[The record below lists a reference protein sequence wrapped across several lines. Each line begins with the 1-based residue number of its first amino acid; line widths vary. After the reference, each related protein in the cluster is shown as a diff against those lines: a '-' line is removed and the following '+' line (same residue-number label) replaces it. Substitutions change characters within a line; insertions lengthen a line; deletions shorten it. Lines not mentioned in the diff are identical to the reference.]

1 MGKPEFKK
9 YEDLV
14 KVRNVI
20 VSTADKR
27 GLGDLATRLVD
38 LSPQVRFYATGGTHA
53 VVREALGPRAA
64 QRVVEMNRY
73 TTQPVTHAGL
83 ARTIDFKI
91 YIGLLADPFNPVHVL
106 DLSSAGAAFF
116 DMVISNVHLHSDLL
130 AAGEPEV
137 EVARSNIDIGG
148 PGMIRAGVRNFLR
161 VAVLS
166 DPDDYARVL
175 DHLREHGGATT
186 LDLRLE
192 LARKAFRLLSR
203 NDAAIADYLDRLDG
217 AAVRAAYEEVK

>member
-1 MGKPEFKK
+1 MAKSEFKK
-9 YEDLV
+9 FEDLV

-27 GLGDLATRLVD
+27 GLGDFAVRLVD
-38 LSPQVRFYATGGTHA
+38 INPQVRFYATGGTYSM
-53 VVREALGPRAA
+53 VREALGPKAA

-116 DMVISNVHLHSDLL
+116 DMVVSNVHLHSSV
-130 AAGEPEV
+130 AEGGEPGV
-137 EVARSNIDIGG
+137 EEARSTIDIGG

-161 VAVLS
+161 VAVVS
-166 DPDDYARVL
+166 DPDDYERVL
-175 DHLREHGGATT
+175 GHLGDHGGATS
-186 LDLRLE
+186 LEMRLE
-192 LARKAFRLLSR
+192 LARKAFTLLSR
-203 NDAAIADYLDRLDG
+203 NDAAIADYLDRLDID
-217 AAVRAAYEEVK
+217 AVKAAYEEVK

>member
-9 YEDLV
+9 FEDLV

-27 GLGDLATRLVD
+27 GLGELAVRLVEIN
-38 LSPQVRFYATGGTHA
+38 PQVRFYATGGTYS
-53 VVREALGPRAA
+53 VVREALGAKAA

-116 DMVISNVHLHSDLL
+116 DMVISNVHLHSSLSE
-130 AAGEPEV
+130 GREPGV
-137 EVARSNIDIGG
+137 EDVRSTIDIGG

-166 DPDDYARVL
+166 DPDDYTRVL
-175 DHLREHGGATT
+175 DHVREHGGATS
-186 LDLRLE
+186 LDLRIE

-203 NDAAIADYLDRLDG
+203 NDESIADYLDRLEVG
-217 AAVRAAYEEVK
+217 AVRASYEEVK